1 MPQRPWGTVGRDPL
15 SPGKVRFTGT
25 TVRPVSSWEG
35 VRGAGWTCSNVKE
48 LCPVELVGKRIR
60 NLFFGLRLHPLNNS
74 KALAVK
80 LKTRKRKGRYL

>member
-1 MPQRPWGTVGRDPL
+1 M
-15 SPGKVRFTGT
+15 
-25 TVRPVSSWEG
+25 
-35 VRGAGWTCSNVKE
+35 
-48 LCPVELVGKRIR
+48 CPVELVGKRIR